1 MAVAQVKLSP
11 NRFRGT
17 VLAAVMALVVVSAVI
32 IAIAVA
38 NASPLF
44 RPQVG
49 TPSVGFPAVPITE
62 SLRQHHEREYAG
74 DVSNTGGQLRIHF
87 NRENGAQ

>member
-11 NRFRGT
+11 TRFRGT
-17 VLAAVMALVVVSAVI
+17 VLAAVMALVLVTAVI

-38 NASPLF
+38 TASPLF
-44 RPQVG
+44 RPQAGAPTVR
-49 TPSVGFPAVPITE
+49 FPAVPITE

-74 DVSNTGGQLRIHF
+74 DVSNTGSQLRVHF
-87 NRENGAQ
+87 NRENGGQ